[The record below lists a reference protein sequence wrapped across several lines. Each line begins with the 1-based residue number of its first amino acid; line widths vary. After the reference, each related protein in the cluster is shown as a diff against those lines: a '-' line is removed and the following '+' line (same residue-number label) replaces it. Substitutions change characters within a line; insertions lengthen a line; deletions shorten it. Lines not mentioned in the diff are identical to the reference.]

1 MKTKMKQNDW
11 ISAVGG
17 SAVAGFLPMISEAYA
32 QWENKVVIG
41 VNSTGAWTGLI
52 KSLAEKTDWT
62 KQADVD
68 KFNSTMKIV
77 QAILTGAV
85 SSVFAFGIDSI
96 LDRKLYFNP
105 MMLGVSFALGT
116 VIRFAVPNPKRIP
129 MTVSEQ
135 VNPYV

>member
-11 ISAVGG
+11 ISAVSG
-17 SAVAGFLPMISEAYA
+17 SAIAGFLPMISESYA

-41 VNSTGAWTGLI
+41 VNSNAAWTGLL
-52 KSLAEKTDWT
+52 KRLAEKTDWT

-77 QAILTGAV
+77 QALFTGTM

-105 MMLGVSFALGT
+105 RMLGISFVLGT
-116 VIRFAVPNPKRIP
+116 VVRFVVPNPKRIP
-129 MTVSEQ
+129 MTVSEP